1 MATYLVDYE
10 NVKTGGLNGITKL
23 MKEDKVIIFYSENA
37 DTLTFGLH
45 RRINESVADISF
57 IRVEVGCKNAL
68 DFQLVSYLG
77 YLVAQYKD
85 EKYFIISNDNGF
97 TSVKKFWHKKKVLVE
112 VAYDLS
118 GQSKVQEEIDLKDQV
133 VKIITN
139 KEDAQVVMEYIQKY
153 KTKQGIY
160 NALVKKYDN
169 QKAGQIY
176 KSIKPL
182 ITHKKGTED
191 S

>member
-153 KTKQGIY
+153 KTKQGIN

>member
-1 MATYLVDYE
+1 MATFLVDYE

-23 MKEDKVIIFYSENA
+23 LKEDKVIIFYSENA

-45 RRINESVADISF
+45 RRINESVADISY

-85 EKYFIISNDNGF
+85 EKYFIVSNDNGF
-97 TSVKKFWHKKKVLVE
+97 NSVKKFWHKKKVLVE
-112 VAYDLS
+112 VSYDLS
-118 GQSKVQEEIDLKDQV
+118 GQSKVQEEIDLKEQV
-133 VKIITN
+133 VKLITN

-153 KTKQGIY
+153 KTKQGIN